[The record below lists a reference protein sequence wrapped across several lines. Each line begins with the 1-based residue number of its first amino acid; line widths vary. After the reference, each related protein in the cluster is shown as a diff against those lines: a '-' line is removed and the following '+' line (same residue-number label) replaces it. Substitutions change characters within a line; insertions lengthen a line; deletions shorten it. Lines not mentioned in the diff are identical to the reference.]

1 MSIVALW
8 LIIVPFFILVPLL
21 VGIFVYR
28 DARSRGMNPILWAL
42 VAALCPSFVGLI
54 AYLLVRTG
62 YSNWKCPRCGGAV
75 RETYAACPQCGAKL
89 KAACHTCGGAI
100 EKDWQVCPH
109 CATPL
114 DWADRDFTPP
124 VKPQEKGLGKVI
136 LLVILVPLLLL
147 MLLVFAFSA
156 VGSAGATH
164 TAHFSEEDSLRLWS
178 DLRPIHDDWLTLCR
192 NTAGSVQV
200 LTSCEE
206 EGDMARWTYLI
217 YLPCAVEDSIAT
229 GAETGL
235 FGKQTLTVEYTDS
248 GENTGLFV
256 CMTTWGEKEPRLEIF
271 DQYGQQGLQITQSSM
286 DLSALIIWEDT
297 AFQYE
302 AEAAE
307 EVYVEHHA
315 QEHHE

>member
-21 VGIFVYR
+21 LGIFVYR
-28 DARSRGMNPILWAL
+28 DAKSRGMNAILWAF
-42 VAALCPSFVGLI
+42 ASALCPSFLGLI
-54 AYLLVRTG
+54 AYLLVRNN
-62 YSNWKCPRCGGAV
+62 YSNWKCPRCGGPV
-75 RETYAACPQCGAKL
+75 QESFTACPQCGAKL
-89 KAACHTCGGAI
+89 KASCSHCGGAI

-114 DWADRDFTPP
+114 DWTDRDFTPP
-124 VKPQEKGLGKVI
+124 VQPKEKGLGKVI

-147 MLLVFAFSA
+147 MMLVFAFSA

-192 NTAGSVQV
+192 NTNGSVHV

-235 FGKQTLTVEYTDS
+235 FGKQTLRVEYTDG
-248 GENTGLFV
+248 GEKTGLFV

-271 DQYGQQGLQITQSSM
+271 DQYGQQGIQITQSTM
-286 DLSALIIWEDT
+286 DLSSLIIWENTD
-297 AFQYE
+297 FSYE
-302 AEAAE
+302 VEAAE
-307 EVYVEHHA
+307 EIYQEVPA
-315 QEHHE
+315 EHHE